1 MTARKKS
8 LRKQTKNH
16 YGNPI
21 LLAREDIGSL
31 VIAGD
36 EYNEI
41 NVMSTLATC
50 TITVRNTKLPFLQRP
65 VSWEVSFNWTWYDWL
80 HNPQCAQTL
89 SVQTEKL
96 IQAFVEHRSPEKLK
110 LRPVNFPSVLV

>member
-16 YGNPI
+16 HRNPI

-50 TITVRNTKLPFLQRP
+50 TITVRNTKLHFLQRP
-65 VSWEVSFNWTWYDWL
+65 VSWEVSFNWTWYDL
-80 HNPQCAQTL
+80 APQAAVRTDALCPDREAHPSFRRA
-89 SVQTEKL
+89 SVTGET
-96 IQAFVEHRSPEKLK
+96 QASARELP
-110 LRPVNFPSVLV
+110 

>member
-8 LRKQTKNH
+8 LRKKTKNH

-31 VIAGD
+31 IIEGD

-50 TITVRNTKLPFLQRP
+50 TVTIRNTKLPFSQRP
-65 VSWEVSFNWTWYDWL
+65 MSWEVSFNWEWYDML
-80 HNPQCAQTL
+80 YKPQCAHSL
-89 SVQTEKL
+89 SLETEKL
-96 IQAFVEHRSPEKLK
+96 IQAFVGHRLPAKLR